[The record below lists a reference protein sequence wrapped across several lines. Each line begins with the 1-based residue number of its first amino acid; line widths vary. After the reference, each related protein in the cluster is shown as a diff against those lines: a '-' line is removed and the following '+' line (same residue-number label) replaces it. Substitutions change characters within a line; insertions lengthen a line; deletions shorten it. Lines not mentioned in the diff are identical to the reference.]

1 MTIRELMLEVE
12 REIEA
17 GKQSGAWEFD
27 YHAEMEEVERYL
39 CKLGAEEPP
48 VEDAVETDEGE
59 PEADVEIAEVE
70 EVVAAEDCEAAPAPA
85 PAHEVPE
92 VLSETRAEKPAAAIM
107 EELMKGRK
115 KEGFERT
122 FLIYERILAQRPTT
136 IKECAQI
143 AREVY
148 AKDGL
153 KWVSRNILVSTL
165 KDKFTKLGLIEW
177 DGQAKSEIVWL

>member
-1 MTIRELMLEVE
+1 MTIKELMVEVE

-39 CKLGAEEPP
+39 CKLGAEEAP
-48 VEDAVETDEGE
+48 VEEADETFEGE

-70 EVVAAEDCEAAPAPA
+70 EVVAVKDCEAVAAPVP
-85 PAHEVPE
+85 EVPE
-92 VLSETRAEKPAAAIM
+92 ALSETRAEKPTAGVM
-107 EELMKGRK
+107 DELMRGCRK
-115 KEGFERT
+115 DNFERSC
-122 FLIYERILAQRPTT
+122 LIYERILSQRPTMLKGCT
-136 IKECAQI
+136 QI

-153 KWVSRNILVSTL
+153 KWVSRNVLVNVL
-165 KDKFTKLGLIEW
+165 KNKFTKLGLICW
-177 DGQAKSEIVWL
+177 DGKPKSEIVWL

>member
-17 GKQSGAWEFD
+17 GRQSGAWEFD

-39 CKLGAEEPP
+39 CKLGAEEAP
-48 VEDAVETDEGE
+48 VEDEVETVEGE

-70 EVVAAEDCEAAPAPA
+70 EVTAAEDCKAVAAPTP
-85 PAHEVPE
+85 EVPE
-92 VLSETRAEKPAAAIM
+92 VVSGPRAEKPAAAIM

-122 FLIYERILAQRPTT
+122 FLIYERILSRRPTT

>member
-17 GKQSGAWEFD
+17 GRQSGAWEVD

-39 CKLGAEEPP
+39 CKLGAEEAP
-48 VEDAVETDEGE
+48 VEDAVATDEGE
-59 PEADVEIAEVE
+59 LEAGVEIADVEEVA
-70 EVVAAEDCEAAPAPA
+70 VAEDCEAAPAP
-85 PAHEVPE
+85 ELPE
-92 VLSETRAEKPAAAIM
+92 VVSGTSTEKPVAAIM

-136 IKECAQI
+136 IKECALI

-177 DGQAKSEIVWL
+177 DGQGKSEIVWL

>member
-1 MTIRELMLEVE
+1 MTIKELMVEVE

-39 CKLGAEEPP
+39 CKLGAEEAP
-48 VEDAVETDEGE
+48 VEEVDETVESE
-59 PEADVEIAEVE
+59 PEAGVEVAEVD
-70 EVVAAEDCEAAPAPA
+70 EVTAAEDCEAEAAS
-85 PAHEVPE
+85 ELPE
-92 VLSETRAEKPAAAIM
+92 IVSGTSTEKPVAAII
-107 EELMKGRK
+107 EGLMKGRK

-122 FLIYERILAQRPTT
+122 FLIYERILSRRPTT

-153 KWVSRNILVSTL
+153 KWVSRNILVGTL